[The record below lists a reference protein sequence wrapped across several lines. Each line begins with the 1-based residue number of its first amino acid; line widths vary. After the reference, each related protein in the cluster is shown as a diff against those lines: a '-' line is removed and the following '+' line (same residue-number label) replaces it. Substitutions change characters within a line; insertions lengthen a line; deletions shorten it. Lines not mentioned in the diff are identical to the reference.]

1 MVLRVLHAGRKHAT
15 RLDMEESLTTIHCST
30 ACFCQV
36 EDPLAGL
43 PTPSEAYLWPRE
55 VVTVGLLHALTGVGN
70 RALYRWLTRDYRA
83 LFPQLPE
90 RTRLLRLFQTRQ
102 AWAEVFVAAPTVL
115 GVIDTDGMKRI
126 HPMREGRS
134 PQQSG
139 RTGRSY
145 HRWRV
150 GGTWCLRG
158 VRVVHMPLPSWR
170 PCIRSLLIMT
180 VCQRC

>member
-1 MVLRVLHAGRKHAT
+1 MVLVSDTTATIIVHTGLIVMDLRVLHAGRKRAT
-15 RLDMEESLTTIHCST
+15 RRDMEESLTTLHCST

-90 RTRLLRLFQTRQ
+90 RTRLLRLFQTHQ
-102 AWAEVFVAAPTVL
+102 A
-115 GVIDTDGMKRI
+115 
-126 HPMREGRS
+126 
-134 PQQSG
+134 
-139 RTGRSY
+139 
-145 HRWRV
+145 
-150 GGTWCLRG
+150 
-158 VRVVHMPLPSWR
+158 
-170 PCIRSLLIMT
+170 
-180 VCQRC
+180 

>member
-1 MVLRVLHAGRKHAT
+1 
-15 RLDMEESLTTIHCST
+15 MEESLTTLHCST
-30 ACFCQV
+30 ACVCQV

-126 HPMREGRS
+126 HPMREGRR
-134 PQQSG
+134 PQQIG

-145 HRWRV
+145 HRWSV
-150 GGTWCLRG
+150 GGQWCLRG
-158 VRVVHMPLPSWR
+158 LRVVHMPLPSWR
-170 PCIRSLLIMT
+170 PCIRNLLIMT